1 MTKQESEQS
10 IEKRQPAKEIF
21 AGYKGGEEMP
31 LASYAVLLAVYNATF
46 GALLLAAARN
56 SENESSGKFNLADLI
71 LLGVATHKL
80 SRIISKDRVTS
91 PLRAPFTEYV
101 EPAGQSEIKE
111 KVRGRGMQRAVGDL
125 LTCPWCLSPWVAAG
139 LAFGLVFQP
148 RATRIVA
155 GVFAAA
161 TVSDFLHHAADA
173 VKEKSE

>member
-10 IEKRQPAKEIF
+10 IEKRQSAKEIF

-31 LASYAVLLAVYNATF
+31 LASYAVLLAVYNAAF
-46 GALLLAAARN
+46 GALLLAAAQK
-56 SENESSGKFNLADLI
+56 SENERSGKFNLADLL

-80 SRIISKDRVTS
+80 SRIIAKDRVTS

-111 KVRGRGMQRAVGDL
+111 KVRGRGMRRAVGDL

-139 LAFGLVFQP
+139 LAFGFVFKS
-148 RATRIVA
+148 RATRLVA

-173 VKEKSE
+173 AKEKSE